1 MLLEFIHFYLTKR
14 KQRTK
19 VESTFSS
26 WEMLFSGVP
35 QGSIL
40 GPRLFNIYICDMF
53 SKLQKMLILPDMQMI
68 ILANILL
75 NNRACTN

>member
-1 MLLEFIHFYLTKR
+1 MLELIHSYLTNL

-19 VESTFSS
+19 VDLAFSS

-40 GPRLFNIYICDMF
+40 EPLLFNIYICDMF
-53 SKLQKMLILPDMQMI
+53 SKTPE
-68 ILANILL
+68 NIDFAGCADD
-75 NNRACTN
+75 NTRYTYSSKIEHTN

>member
-75 NNRACTN
+75 KNRACTN

>member
-19 VESTFSS
+19 VESTFSF

-75 NNRACTN
+75 KNRACTN